1 MISNE
6 SLQEELTAYLDGEL
20 ASEQRRRVEDRLARE
35 PEYRAELQR
44 MQRAWDLLEK
54 LPRAT
59 VDDSFARTTIEMVAV
74 AAAEEA
80 RTQALAIPRQR
91 RLRALVGTAA
101 IAAATLLGFGVGVR
115 AWPNKN
121 RQLLR
126 DLPVIE
132 NFERYRHVESM
143 EFLQMLKDARL
154 FDEEAADDAR

>member
-1 MISNE
+1 MVDND

-20 ASEQRRRVEDRLARE
+20 TSEHRRRVEDRLARE
-35 PEYRAELQR
+35 PEYRAELRR
-44 MQRAWDLLEK
+44 MQRAWDMLEK

-59 VDDSFARTTIEMVAV
+59 VDESFARTTIEMVAV

-91 RLRALVGTAA
+91 RLRVLIGTAA
-101 IAAATLLGFGVGVR
+101 MTVAALLGFAAGVKV
-115 AWPNKN
+115 WPNKN

-132 NFERYRHVESM
+132 NFDRYRHAESI
-143 EFLQMLKDARL
+143 EFLRMLDKSKL
-154 FDEEAADDAR
+154 FDEEASDAR